1 MTDVVI
7 AHSGDVVVIT
17 HSGDVVV
24 ETQVN
29 TSVVTTPAEQGPPGP
44 VGPPGQAGASY
55 LTFTADGALSGHR
68 AVRPT
73 TAGAVGYASSAVA
86 ADANSVLGITT
97 GAAATGAAIN
107 VQASGEMTEVSW
119 NWTPGLPVF
128 LGTNG
133 LLTQT
138 PPVSGFQLVLGVAIS
153 PTKLAINIKQ
163 PIVL

>member
-1 MTDVVI
+1 M
-7 AHSGDVVVIT
+7 
-17 HSGDVVV
+17 
-24 ETQVN
+24 
-29 TSVVTTPAEQGPPGP
+29 
-44 VGPPGQAGASY
+44 
-55 LTFTADGALSGHR
+55 
-68 AVRPT
+68 
-73 TAGAVGYASSAVA
+73 
-86 ADANSVLGITT
+86 LGITT
-97 GAAATGAAIN
+97 GAAAAGDAIN